1 MNQTNPKPSQRLFDV
16 QPEQKFCFT
25 NDEQKHIYKLLKKYK
40 QRAKVKAM
48 QVGKVHPNY
57 FTRNHQVTI
66 LNF

>member
-1 MNQTNPKPSQRLFDV
+1 
-16 QPEQKFCFT
+16 
-25 NDEQKHIYKLLKKYK
+25 
-40 QRAKVKAM
+40 VKAM